1 MSRIDDGL
9 GGPPRAGAATLP
21 DEEPGI
27 WLDIPEGYFPL
38 PLRDLDVTVPAA
50 RQILTEV
57 AEPEQRPLIELT
69 VGTLGVLLQDLAA
82 RNAVYCGIGRHAS
95 AVDGG
100 EVTST
105 LVVSVQDTGAEGD
118 PRLLLGEMVERLAAE
133 DWHGQADLLDVA
145 DRPVLFCERVQELPA
160 PQLPGGPELPDD
172 ATAPVFLLE
181 ALVPS
186 DDGTLLAAIEFAT
199 PYLDNGPEFRTMMA
213 VLAGSLSFDPPP
225 EDGGRAPGTP
235 GEGPTTTRHAIRDA
249 LG

>member
-1 MSRIDDGL
+1 MTRIDDGL
-9 GGPPRAGAATLP
+9 GGPSAAGAGTLP
-21 DEEPGI
+21 DEERSI
-27 WLDIPEGYFPL
+27 WLDIPEGYSAL
-38 PLRDLDVTVPAA
+38 PLRDLDETVPAT
-50 RQILTEV
+50 RRILAELS
-57 AEPEQRPLIELT
+57 EPEQRPLVELT
-69 VGTLGVLLQDLAA
+69 VGTLGVLLQDLAD
-82 RNAVYCGIGRHAS
+82 RSAVYCGIGRHAS

-105 LVVSVQDTGAEGD
+105 LVVSVQDTEAAGD

-133 DWHGQADLLDVA
+133 DWQGQADLLDVVG
-145 DRPVLFCERVQELPA
+145 RPVLFCERVQELPA

-213 VLAGSLSFDPPP
+213 TLAAALSFDPPR
-225 EDGGRAPGTP
+225 EDGGDQGSAAPGQ
-235 GEGPTTTRHAIRDA
+235 EPTTRNAIRDA